1 MISVIS
7 LYLPTNFEFFDK
19 LLIKRFAANGML
31 LESIDLN
38 LNKLFFRYAN
48 FVQCRYKSCKCFKD
62 FEVFLFDFYLR
73 IFRYVNFV
81 KCRYK
86 SCKCFKD
93 FEVFLFDFYLCSLLF
108 SN

>member
-1 MISVIS
+1 MILLIS
-7 LYLPTNFEFFDK
+7 LYLPTNSEFFDK

-38 LNKLFFRYAN
+38 LIKLFFRYA
-48 FVQCRYKSCKCFKD
+48 
-62 FEVFLFDFYLR
+62 
-73 IFRYVNFV
+73 NFV

-108 SN
+108 SNWDQ

>member
-7 LYLPTNFEFFDK
+7 LYLLTKFELFDK
-19 LLIKRFAANGML
+19 LLIKRFAANGMP

-38 LNKLFFRYAN
+38 VIKLFFRYAN
-48 FVQCRYKSCKCFKD
+48 V
-62 FEVFLFDFYLR
+62 
-73 IFRYVNFV
+73 V

-86 SCKCFKD
+86 SSKCFKD

-108 SN
+108 SNWDQ

>member
-7 LYLPTNFEFFDK
+7 LYLPSNFEFFDK

-38 LNKLFFRYAN
+38 LIKLFFRYA
-48 FVQCRYKSCKCFKD
+48 D
-62 FEVFLFDFYLR
+62 
-73 IFRYVNFV
+73 FV

-108 SN
+108 SNWDQ